1 MIEKTEGIV
10 LKSIPYKESSNIVQ
24 VYTKDWGLKS
34 FIIKGGR
41 KKNAAIHSSLF
52 QPLQLLSLIAYVN
65 PKNNLS
71 QLKEVNILRNLNYIY
86 CNIIKSSLAF
96 FLTEVITLSLKE
108 ELKDEDI
115 YSFLYSSIVELNE
128 KEDKELK
135 DFHLFFLYDL
145 AKALGLEPSH
155 LSPLTS
161 TKQERNDRLSLFLD
175 FYKEHITNNKPI
187 QSQEILRVIL

>member
-41 KKNAAIHSSLF
+41 KKNATIHSSLF

-128 KEDKELK
+128 KEDKDLK
-135 DFHLFFLYDL
+135 DFHLFFLYDF
-145 AKALGLEPSH
+145 AKALGFEPSH

>member
-24 VYTKDWGLKS
+24 IYTKDWGLKS

-65 PKNNLS
+65 PKKNLS

-135 DFHLFFLYDL
+135 DFHLFFLYDF
-145 AKALGLEPSH
+145 AKALGFEPSH

-175 FYKEHITNNKPI
+175 FYKEHITNNKHI

>member
-135 DFHLFFLYDL
+135 DFHLFFLYDF
-145 AKALGLEPSH
+145 AKVLGFEPSH

-161 TKQERNDRLSLFLD
+161 TKQERNERLSLFLD

>member
-115 YSFLYSSIVELNE
+115 YSFLYSSIVELSE

-135 DFHLFFLYDL
+135 DFHLFFLYDF
-145 AKALGLEPSH
+145 AKVLGFEPSH

>member
-10 LKSIPYKESSNIVQ
+10 LKSIPYRESSNIVQ

-52 QPLQLLSLIAYVN
+52 QPLQLLSLVAYVN

-135 DFHLFFLYDL
+135 DFHLFFLYDF
-145 AKALGLEPSH
+145 AKVLGFEPSH

>member
-135 DFHLFFLYDL
+135 DFHLFFLYDF
-145 AKALGLEPSH
+145 AKALGFEPSH